1 MGTIKAVGK
10 AAKLGSRTRKAAAP
24 KGGKILK
31 AGDTPTKTK
40 ASTKSTK
47 KNKGPITA
55 AREKAKSS
63 EVSIPAPYR
72 TTPVAP
78 RSGVEGE
85 AEFRPPVR
93 RGTSQPSTQRRGTRQ
108 GRIEGRTE
116 RVVQGETIRDTPSSP
131 PPAQRSAAGSGGGRV
146 RGRHLAAGAG
156 AAAAGAA
163 FLMSDGGEK
172 KAASTSAA
180 PTPAAKKPTQEMAGG
195 SASFSPVSGK
205 PTSNGVQ
212 KQPIQNVPQNTPQ
225 SAPQSAPRSAPAA
238 PKSAGSKS
246 SGISAK
252 KPMRGEDMAD
262 FLGLSKDSAV
272 RFYMREGKHMYPTK
286 GNPPKKVQRK
296 PAGGNK

>member
-10 AAKLGSRTRKAAAP
+10 AAKLGSRSRKAAAP

-31 AGDTPTKTK
+31 AGNTPTGPTGK
-40 ASTKSTK
+40 AGKAK
-47 KNKGPITA
+47 KAGKAGGNKKPPGGSVATA
-55 AREKAKSS
+55 A
-63 EVSIPAPYR
+63 
-72 TTPVAP
+72 
-78 RSGVEGE
+78 GE
-85 AEFRPPVR
+85 AKFRPPMR

-116 RVVQGETIRDTPSSP
+116 KVVQGETIRDTPSSP
-131 PPAQRSAAGSGGGRV
+131 PPAQRGAAGSGGGRIK
-146 RGRHLAAGAG
+146 GRHLAAGAG

-172 KAASTSAA
+172 KATSTGAAIAPAS
-180 PTPAAKKPTQEMAGG
+180 KKPSLEMAGG

-212 KQPIQNVPQNTPQ
+212 KQPIQNTPQ
-225 SAPQSAPRSAPAA
+225 SAPRSAPRSAPAA

-246 SGISAK
+246 SGRSAK

-272 RFYMREGKHMYPTK
+272 RFYMKEGKHMSPTK

-296 PAGGNK
+296 PTGGNK

>member
-1 MGTIKAVGK
+1 MGTIKAAGK
-10 AAKLGSRTRKAAAP
+10 GAKLGSRSRKAATP

-31 AGDTPTKTK
+31 ARDTPTKTK

-55 AREKAKSS
+55 TREKAKSS
-63 EVSIPAPYR
+63 EVSIPTPYR
-72 TTPVAP
+72 TSPVAP
-78 RSGVEGE
+78 RSVVEGE

-116 RVVQGETIRDTPSSP
+116 KVVQGETIRDTPSSP

-172 KAASTSAA
+172 KATSTGAA

-195 SASFSPVSGK
+195 NAPFSPVSGK

-225 SAPQSAPRSAPAA
+225 SAPKSTPTT
-238 PKSAGSKS
+238 PKGASKA
-246 SGISAK
+246 SGRSAK

-272 RFYMREGKHMYPTK
+272 RFYMKEGKHMYPTK

>member
-10 AAKLGSRTRKAAAP
+10 AAKLGSRSRKAAAP

-31 AGDTPTKTK
+31 ARDTPTKTK

-55 AREKAKSS
+55 TREKAKSS
-63 EVSIPAPYR
+63 EVSIPTPYR
-72 TTPVAP
+72 TTPIAP
-78 RSGVEGE
+78 RSVVEGE
-85 AEFRPPVR
+85 AEFRPPMR

-116 RVVQGETIRDTPSSP
+116 KVVQGETIRDTPSSP

-146 RGRHLAAGAG
+146 RGRHIAAGAG

-172 KAASTSAA
+172 KATSTGAAIAPAS
-180 PTPAAKKPTQEMAGG
+180 KKPSLEMAGG

-212 KQPIQNVPQNTPQ
+212 KQPIQNTPQ
-225 SAPQSAPRSAPAA
+225 RAPRSAPAA

-246 SGISAK
+246 SGSSAK
-252 KPMRGEDMAD
+252 KPMRGEGMAD

-272 RFYMREGKHMYPTK
+272 RFYMKEGKHMYPTK

-296 PAGGNK
+296 PTGGNK